1 MRMKLIVGLGNPE
14 AKFKNTR
21 HNLGFAVV
29 DKLVIDQ
36 GLSWRYSRDWMCF
49 YIKRE
54 NFVVIKP
61 STYMNKSGEAFKAVS
76 KFFKIAAKDILVI
89 HDELDLQFGK
99 VRISFDSTSAGHKG
113 VASVIESLGGFN
125 FARLRIGLGHP
136 SRKATD
142 GEQTDPEKYV
152 LENFTEEEQK
162 NLADVLKTCGN
173 AAVSFLESGLDA
185 AMNRF
190 N

>member
-1 MRMKLIVGLGNPE
+1 MELIVGLENPGP
-14 AKFKNTR
+14 KYRNTR
-21 HNLGFAVV
+21 HNIGFMIV
-29 DKLVIDQ
+29 DKFAIDQ

-61 STYMNKSGEAFKAVS
+61 STYMNKSGEAVKAVS

-99 VRISFDSTSAGHKG
+99 VRISYDSTSAGHKG
-113 VASVIESLGGFN
+113 VESAIKSMGSFE
-125 FARLRIGLGHP
+125 FARLRLGIGRPTQESIDL
-136 SRKATD
+136 
-142 GEQTDPEKYV
+142 EKYV
-152 LENFTEEEQK
+152 LETFGEDELGHLDEIIKRATDAIN
-162 NLADVLKTCGN
+162 
-173 AAVSFLESGLDA
+173 SYLESGISA
-185 AMNRF
+185 TMNRF

>member
-1 MRMKLIVGLGNPE
+1 MKLIVGLGNPGSQY
-14 AKFKNTR
+14 KNTR

-29 DKLVIDQ
+29 DNFAIDQ
-36 GLSWRYSRDWMCF
+36 GLSWRYNRDWMCF

-61 STYMNKSGEAFKAVS
+61 STYMNKSGEAAKAVA
-76 KFFKIAAKDILVI
+76 KFFKIAAKDILII

-125 FARLRIGLGHP
+125 FARLRIGLGKP
-136 SRKATD
+136 EGIDS
-142 GEQTDPEKYV
+142 EKYV

-162 NLADVLKTCGN
+162 NLTDVVKTCGN
-173 AAVSFLESGLDA
+173 AVVSFLESGIDA
-185 AMNRF
+185 AMNKF